1 MLESAIIRGWKA
13 KRIKVLRPKN
23 LRSFWNGTIVDKV
36 ITAKVQVAAD
46 IVYRTTGLGIKFEA
60 KSKVSL
66 YIIMSIRGITNTKVV
81 DEIIIYLFSC
91 LICSSTEG
99 IEEEN
104 KLPNPY
110 KAVQKKIFVRLKKLW
125 YGFCKENTSGSQDK

>member
-1 MLESAIIRGWKA
+1 M
-13 KRIKVLRPKN
+13 
-23 LRSFWNGTIVDKV
+23 
-36 ITAKVQVAAD
+36 QVTAD
-46 IVYRTTGLGIKFEA
+46 IVYRTTGLGIKFVA

-66 YIIMSIRGITNTKVV
+66 YIIMSNRGITNAKVV

-91 LICSSTEG
+91 LMRSSTER

-110 KAVQKKIFVRLKKLW
+110 KAVQKKIFVRSKKAVIWFFAKKTPVEAKTNNKGIRHRIVSLL
-125 YGFCKENTSGSQDK
+125 SGK

>member
-1 MLESAIIRGWKA
+1 
-13 KRIKVLRPKN
+13 
-23 LRSFWNGTIVDKV
+23 
-36 ITAKVQVAAD
+36 
-46 IVYRTTGLGIKFEA
+46 
-60 KSKVSL
+60 
-66 YIIMSIRGITNTKVV
+66 MSIRGITNTKVV

-110 KAVQKKIFVRLKKLW
+110 KAVQKKIFVRLKKTVIWFLQRKHQRKPRQIIRE
-125 YGFCKENTSGSQDK
+125 YVTEL

>member
-1 MLESAIIRGWKA
+1 M
-13 KRIKVLRPKN
+13 
-23 LRSFWNGTIVDKV
+23 
-36 ITAKVQVAAD
+36 QVTAD

-104 KLPNPY
+104 KLPNLY
-110 KAVQKKIFVRLKKLW
+110 KAVQKKIFVRLKNCDMVFAKKTPAEVKTNNKGIRHRIVSLLC
-125 YGFCKENTSGSQDK
+125 GK

>member
-1 MLESAIIRGWKA
+1 M
-13 KRIKVLRPKN
+13 
-23 LRSFWNGTIVDKV
+23 
-36 ITAKVQVAAD
+36 QVTAD
-46 IVYRTTGLGIKFEA
+46 IVYRTTGLGIKFVA

-66 YIIMSIRGITNTKVV
+66 YIIMSNRGITNAKVV

-91 LICSSTEG
+91 LMRSSTER

-110 KAVQKKIFVRLKKLW
+110 KAVQKKIFVRSKKAMIWFFAKKTPVEAKTNNKGIRHRIVSLL
-125 YGFCKENTSGSQDK
+125 SGK

>member
-1 MLESAIIRGWKA
+1 M
-13 KRIKVLRPKN
+13 
-23 LRSFWNGTIVDKV
+23 
-36 ITAKVQVAAD
+36 QVTAD
-46 IVYRTTGLGIKFEA
+46 IVYRTTRLGIKFVA

-66 YIIMSIRGITNTKVV
+66 YIIMSNRGITNAKVV

-91 LICSSTEG
+91 LMRSSTER

-110 KAVQKKIFVRLKKLW
+110 KAVQKKIFVRSKKAVIWFFAKKTPVEAKTNNKGIRHRIVSLL
-125 YGFCKENTSGSQDK
+125 SGK

>member
-1 MLESAIIRGWKA
+1 
-13 KRIKVLRPKN
+13 
-23 LRSFWNGTIVDKV
+23 
-36 ITAKVQVAAD
+36 VQVTAD
-46 IVYRTTGLGIKFEA
+46 IVYRTTGLGIKFVA

-66 YIIMSIRGITNTKVV
+66 YIIMSNRGITNAKVV

-91 LICSSTEG
+91 LMRSSTER

-110 KAVQKKIFVRLKKLW
+110 KAVQKKIFVRSKKAVIWFFAKKTPVEAKTNNKGIRHRIVSLL
-125 YGFCKENTSGSQDK
+125 SGK